1 MRRLA
6 IPMLAAATLLLPG
19 AAGAQELQGRMQ
31 CEVLAAVSARPL
43 DQRVT
48 VTIQEGQFRY
58 QRPILNAQGQ
68 HMGGYETG
76 SGRIGPDGTVTVT
89 GGGTSGNVAFSTRLA
104 GRVGANGATR
114 LTGTQTWTLRTGA
127 TTRGCT
133 LTVAG
138 R

>member
-1 MRRLA
+1 MRRTA
-6 IPMLAAATLLLPG
+6 IPTLALTALLLPG
-19 AAGAQELQGRMQ
+19 IAGAQELQGRMQ
-31 CEVLAAVSARPL
+31 CEVLAAVSTRPL

-48 VTIQEGQFRY
+48 VTIQDGQFRY

-76 SGRIGPDGTVTVT
+76 SGRIGADRAVTVT
-89 GGGTSGNVAFSTRLA
+89 GSGANGNITFTTRLA
-104 GRVGANGATR
+104 GRVAPNGATR
-114 LTGTQTWTLRTGA
+114 LEGTQTWTLRGGPV
-127 TTRGCT
+127 TRACT

>member
-1 MRRLA
+1 MRRTAIPILA
-6 IPMLAAATLLLPG
+6 ITALVLPG

-48 VTIQEGQFRY
+48 VTIQDGQFRY
-58 QRPILNAQGQ
+58 QRAILNAQGQ

-76 SGRIGPDGTVTVT
+76 SGRIGADGAVTVN
-89 GGGTSGNVAFSTRLA
+89 GSGASGNITFTTRLA
-104 GRVGANGATR
+104 GRVAPNGASR
-114 LTGTQTWTLRTGA
+114 LTGAQTWMLRTGA
-127 TTRGCT
+127 VTRACT